1 VPTARAKN
9 LPFVQIFPFDE
20 KCSDFA
26 EVRRFSLEKRM
37 QFREIWAFI
46 GNSRPYPRASGKTN
60 LTKSAHSRL
69 TARESSEKLPYL
81 LFAASE
87 AVHRYC
93 EMPQTKRHKALIK
106 AENLKSVQ
114 NTEISPTPYKTRA
127 ANRVIYAN
135 LSLFPIL
142 YFCSAEGSDGEDITR
157 SFAEDSLHTVLIFI

>member
-1 VPTARAKN
+1 MFQGGCD

-46 GNSRPYPRASGKTN
+46 GNSRPYPYASGKTN

-93 EMPQTKRHKALIK
+93 EMPQTKRLITPIK
-106 AENLKSVQ
+106 AEKHKSVQ

-135 LSLFPIL
+135 LSHLSFFIPLFL
-142 YFCSAEGSDGEDITR
+142 R
-157 SFAEDSLHTVLIFI
+157 RVL